1 MFLVQLATNEKE
13 LNWVVIKVFLPRC
26 HWYMMRLPLTLPQHS
41 VHGLFTSTPE
51 LILSTHWCIQEW
63 LRERVQSDTLETIRG
78 SLLSPQSP
86 SSPLSLKEPTSQ
98 WSSLSLANI
107 IALNVMLA
115 DLHHRAGELWEEP
128 LNVYHNEVFP
138 KILGIENQSQ
148 ALFNEGLDAGLDCS
162 DFLSQENEVLFWKSR
177 LSSFGLDD
185 NSSWINDLFW
195 WNICNLMW
203 CMYWIL
209 ECCKYSMN

>member
-1 MFLVQLATNEKE
+1 MSLIYDAWDAPSTNFATTFSSWSFYFNTWINPPTDAFKS
-13 LNWVVIKVFLPRC
+13 R
-26 HWYMMRLPLTLPQHS
+26 HS
-41 VHGLFTSTPE
+41 LQW
-51 LILSTHWCIQEW
+51 LS
-63 LRERVQSDTLETIRG
+63 ERVRSDTLERIRG

-115 DLHHRAGELWEEP
+115 EVHYRAGELWEEP
-128 LNVYHNEVFP
+128 LNVHHNEVFP
-138 KILGIENQSQ
+138 KILGIENQSHGP
-148 ALFNEGLDAGLDCS
+148 FNEGLDAGLDCS

-195 WNICNLMW
+195 WNMCNLMW

-209 ECCKYSMN
+209 ECCKYSMNQSIT